1 MSMPSAQ
8 TTNNIESLLTGLN
21 EHQREAAV
29 TTEGPVLIIAGA
41 GSGKTRVLTFR
52 IAYLLQKGVHP
63 SSILA
68 LTFTNKAAKE
78 MRERITHLVG
88 DSVYG
93 VMAGTF
99 HSVFARLL
107 RQYADLIGY
116 TRSFS
121 IYDTDDQLA
130 AVKVIMTQ
138 LGISQQVL
146 APNGVRSRISS
157 AKNSMVTWRTY
168 ANGANSVVEKQTAQI
183 FQEYEARLKL
193 SNAMDFDDLLLNMI
207 RLLQQHPDVLDV
219 LQERFRYLMVD
230 EYQDTNKAQYK
241 AVELLS
247 AKYNNLCVVGDDAQ
261 SIYRWRGADIQNI
274 LDFQRDYPKAKTVRL
289 EQNYRSTKTILAA
302 ADSVIKNNAGQLKKS
317 LWTENEDGEK
327 ILVLGCRDD
336 REEAD
341 TIMNVVRTA
350 MRENNY
356 QPSDVAILYRTN
368 AQSQLIEDALRRAN
382 VSYHIV
388 SGVSFYKRKEV
399 KDTLAYLRVLVNPS
413 DTESIMRIINE
424 PSRGIGNTTLQRL
437 QDYAVE
443 KSITLF
449 NSLKIAD
456 QIVGIQ
462 KRSANAVQMFVD
474 MIERNQADVATEP
487 PAMLAQRF
495 IAQTGLADMYRQ
507 QNTDE
512 AQDRWN
518 NIDRLLS
525 HIQEQYELDETLT
538 LSQYIEQI
546 SLLSDADD
554 DASSNSG
561 GSNRVSMMTM
571 HAAKGLE
578 YPMIVIAGMEQ
589 GLFPLAKAEQDIE
602 EQEEE
607 RRLFYVGIT
616 RAKQQLVLTFAERR
630 FRFGEMNFS
639 RPSMFIS
646 EIDPACV
653 VGNHAS
659 RKPHME
665 SAPMQS
671 NWERGSSAR
680 KPTGSSGAR
689 ISEFSQLAEG
699 ETYSQIPSAPRYNAP
714 VPRSLR
720 NNTKS
725 SVSGFSVGQQVNHPM
740 FGIGTIMALSGSE
753 QSAKAT
759 VMFNN
764 GQRKQLMLAFAKLE
778 VV

>member
-1 MSMPSAQ
+1 MLSQSAL
-8 TTNNIESLLTGLN
+8 TKNTVESLLEGLN
-21 EHQREAAV
+21 EHQRKAAV

-52 IAYLLQKGVHP
+52 IAYLLQQGIHP

-88 DSVYG
+88 DTVYG

-99 HSVFARLL
+99 HSVFARIL

-116 TRSFS
+116 NRSFS
-121 IYDTDDQLA
+121 IYDTDDQLS
-130 AVKVIMTQ
+130 AVKAIMVQ

-146 APNGVRSRISS
+146 PANGVRGRISS
-157 AKNSMVTWRTY
+157 AKNAMISWQQY
-168 ANGANSVVEKQTAQI
+168 SNGANSVIEKQTAQI
-183 FQEYEARLKL
+183 FQEYEARLKR

-207 RLLQQHPDVLDV
+207 RLLQQQPDVLDQ
-219 LQERFRYLMVD
+219 LQERFRYIMVD

-241 AVELLS
+241 AVELL
-247 AKYNNLCVVGDDAQ
+247 ARKYRNLCVVGDDAQ

-274 LDFQRDYPKAKTVRL
+274 LDFERDYPKATTVRL

-302 ADSVIKNNAGQLKKS
+302 ADSVIKNNSGRLKKE
-317 LWTENEDGEK
+317 LWTDNAEGEK

-336 REEAD
+336 REEAE
-341 TIMNVVRTA
+341 TIMKVVRTA
-350 MRENNY
+350 MRESNL
-356 QPSDVAILYRTN
+356 QASDVAVLYRTN
-368 AQSQLIEDALRRAN
+368 AQSQLIEDAMRRAN
-382 VSYHIV
+382 VAYHIV
-388 SGVSFYKRKEV
+388 SGVSFYKRKEI

-413 DTESIMRIINE
+413 DTESILRIINE
-424 PSRGIGNTTLQRL
+424 PSRGIGNTTMQRL

-443 KSITLF
+443 TNTTLF
-449 NSLKIAD
+449 ETLKIAENV
-456 QIVGIQ
+456 VGIQ
-462 KRSANAVQMFVD
+462 KRSATSVQNFVEL
-474 MIERNQADVATEP
+474 ITRNQVDIDTEP
-487 PAMLAQRF
+487 PALVAQRF
-495 IAQTGLADMYRQ
+495 MAQTGLADMYRL

-512 AQDRWN
+512 SQDRWN

-525 HIQEQYELDETLT
+525 HIQEQYEFDETLT

-554 DASSNSG
+554 EATG
-561 GSNRVSMMTM
+561 GNRVSMMTM

-578 YPMIVIAGMEQ
+578 YPMVVIAGMEQ
-589 GLFPLAKAEQDIE
+589 GLFPLAKAEQDIDE
-602 EQEEE
+602 REEE

-616 RAKQQLVLTFAERR
+616 RAKQHLVLTYAERR

-639 RPSMFIS
+639 RPSMFIG

-653 VGNHAS
+653 VGNHS
-659 RKPHME
+659 NRTPHSE
-665 SAPMQS
+665 AHAVQ
-671 NWERGSSAR
+671 NVWERGSPKR
-680 KPTGSSGAR
+680 Q
-689 ISEFSQLAEG
+689 SEFSQMPEG
-699 ETYSQIPSAPRYNAP
+699 ETYSQLPSAPRYNAP
-714 VPRSLR
+714 IP
-720 NNTKS
+720 KS
-725 SVSGFSVGQQVNHPM
+725 IRPANKDSVNGYTVGQQVNHPM